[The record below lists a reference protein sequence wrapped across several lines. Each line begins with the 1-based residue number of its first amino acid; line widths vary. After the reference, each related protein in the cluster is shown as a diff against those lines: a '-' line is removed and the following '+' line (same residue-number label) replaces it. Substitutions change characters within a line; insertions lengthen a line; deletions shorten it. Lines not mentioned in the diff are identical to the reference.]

1 MQHCVLVLS
10 GVEGQRCSI
19 ETCLCPTKTPA
30 DNQAHF
36 YTVHFILPTFLSTGA
51 TPIFNRFYI
60 LGSNYTDQFM
70 SMQPRHL
77 HAKHTDTSPRDRKHL
92 IIIDLM
98 GGGGG
103 GCGKADGQDLNS
115 KRGFNWDPNC
125 FAWHLDHNKV
135 MIQLQLTC
143 SLPLS
148 TEQNIYKS
156 NL

>member
-103 GCGKADGQDLNS
+103 GLWEGRWTRSEQQT
-115 KRGFNWDPNC
+115 W
-125 FAWHLDHNKV
+125 
-135 MIQLQLTC
+135 LQLGPELFRLALRSQQGNDSASAHMFT
-143 SLPLS
+143 SS
-148 TEQNIYKS
+148 
-156 NL
+156 